1 MKLLWNT
8 NRNLPDIATN
18 IGEERIIFWG
28 NYHFKNSSSW
38 ILNLLSGIQ
47 IEQIHSLENLNKNE
61 DIIVVDNMVGLK
73 ESFYFE
79 LSNKVKRIYL
89 VHLGD
94 EGGSEKKDLVYSL
107 CEHVWRTFYLPSFR
121 NIKNISCIPIGYKS
135 SVPKTK
141 VDISDKKYIWNFMGT
156 THGSSRYD
164 LLNKHKDLNP
174 HFTNLTGDF
183 AGKNSLDT
191 SEYYNVMN
199 NSIFTLVPHGYLHPE
214 TYRLY
219 ETLECGSIPIVENPH
234 NFFEDFLPN
243 NPFPKITSWVESFDF
258 IKNHINRKDELNKL
272 SNNINS
278 WWIGHKELLKKE
290 FLRINDV

>member
-8 NRNLPDIATN
+8 NRNLPNISTN

-47 IEQIHSLENLNKNE
+47 IEQIHSLENLNKKE

-199 NSIFTLVPHGYLHPE
+199 NSIFTLVPHGYFHPE

-234 NFFEDFLPN
+234 NFFEDFFLLN
-243 NPFPKITSWVESFDF
+243 FPSR
-258 IKNHINRKDELNKL
+258 NLNL
-272 SNNINS
+272 
-278 WWIGHKELLKKE
+278 G
-290 FLRINDV
+290 FF